1 LQSGG
6 NKGILDLIYNGKFRG
21 PSPRCGGPVARSIPR
36 WTTGSTVTGRSGA
49 LPLRGARVLWLAGAC
64 RLGATRSGG
73 HAELDGL
80 TGVRAAALRSSDGSE
95 ERQWL
100 QLVARVKEGARGLG
114 REGKRWCEVRGW
126 CSPFI
131 GAGGSA
137 GEGWPGGNGG
147 VNVFNAIE
155 DGEVKGRVKE
165 GVLVAGRVKARGSHS
180 RRGAGRREVAG
191 RGGIQRRRSQGRPAW
206 GGRRS

>member
-1 LQSGG
+1 
-6 NKGILDLIYNGKFRG
+6 
-21 PSPRCGGPVARSIPR
+21 VARSIPR

-64 RLGATRSGG
+64 RRGATRSGG

-95 ERQWL
+95 ERRWL

-131 GAGGSA
+131 GAGGST

-147 VNVFNAIE
+147 VNVFNAME
-155 DGEVKGRVKE
+155 DGEVKGRVKGRVKE
-165 GVLVAGRVKARGSHS
+165 GVKEGYLIAGRVKARGSHS
-180 RRGAGRREVAG
+180 RRELGGGGWSSALGFGSGTAGVGQHGVGDGADSRGPLDRE
-191 RGGIQRRRSQGRPAW
+191 R
-206 GGRRS
+206 